1 MTRRKVKTT
10 QRTNDTQDSSIS
22 GMKRQAQEPSG
33 QEQSGNDA
41 RAHKDNGA
49 LSSDTR
55 TRIEKLAYQLYEQRG
70 GGHGDDWKDWLEA
83 ERMTVGA
90 DAG

>member
-10 QRTNDTQDSSIS
+10 QRTNDAQDSSIS
-22 GMKRQAQEPSG
+22 GMKRQAQEPA
-33 QEQSGNDA
+33 GNNA
-41 RAHKDNGA
+41 PAHKDNGA
-49 LSSDTR
+49 LPSDTR